1 MDPPAAGPF
10 VVHKPPP
17 QRLGRNLAGLDRS
30 LVGIPFRAL
39 NSDVE
44 HVKVQQQPFFLI
56 RLTALEIAR
65 RRLSKNSSNKFKYEI
80 APGQRRARP
89 TMGPR
94 GDERGPEL
102 AWSVSGVPASGPKPG
117 PGPRARHCNL
127 GDPWPLQICVD
138 MRREQEKVK
147 QRAKPVR
154 LKPKPQRLEP
164 VR

>member
-1 MDPPAAGPF
+1 MDPPAAGRM
-10 VVHKPPP
+10 VHKAGLTHW
-17 QRLGRNLAGLDRS
+17 LGRNLVGHDRS
-30 LVGIPFRAL
+30 HVGIPFRSL

-44 HVKVQQQPFFLI
+44 HVKLQQQPFFLI

-65 RRLSKNSSNKFKYEI
+65 RRLSKKSSKKFKYEI

-102 AWSVSGVPASGPKPG
+102 AWSVSGVPASGPVPG
-117 PGPRARHCNL
+117 PGPRAQHCNL

-138 MRREQEKVK
+138 MRREQEKPR
-147 QRAKPVR
+147 QRAKLVR
-154 LKPKPQRLEP
+154 LETKTATA
-164 VR
+164 

>member
-1 MDPPAAGPF
+1 MDPPAAGRI
-10 VVHKPPP
+10 VHKTDLT

-65 RRLSKNSSNKFKYEI
+65 RRLSKKSSNKFKYEI

-102 AWSVSGVPASGPKPG
+102 AWSVSGVPASGTKPR

-138 MRREQEKVK
+138 MRREQEKPR

-154 LKPKPQRLEP
+154 LQTKTATA
-164 VR
+164 